1 MIIAKEK
8 YKANIIEYILYMW
21 QIEDLLRAKH
31 LDRELIKK
39 DIVDKFERPLDEKT
53 EILEWYCGIAV
64 KMEKDG
70 ITENGHLA
78 FLNDTVAELN
88 DLHLN
93 LLNDLNDER
102 YRELYGWA
110 KDSIRIFK
118 QKAGNPGMLEIEA
131 CLQGL
136 YGLLMMRL
144 QGKTV
149 SVETMESMSAFSNL
163 LAYLNIRYFELCR
176 NTNL

>member
-8 YKANIIEYILYMW
+8 YKTNIIEYILYMW
-21 QIEDLLRAKH
+21 QIEDLLRAMR
-31 LDRELIKK
+31 LNREFIKK
-39 DIVDKFERPLDEKT
+39 DIVDKFDRPIAEKT
-53 EILEWYCGIAV
+53 EILEWYYGIAV
-64 KMEKDG
+64 KMEKESL
-70 ITENGHLA
+70 TEKGHLS
-78 FLNDTVAELN
+78 FLNDVVAELN

-93 LLNDLNDER
+93 LLNDLNDEK

-118 QKAGNPGMLEIEA
+118 QKAGSPGMLEIEA

-136 YGLLMMRL
+136 YGLLIMRL
-144 QGKTV
+144 QKKTV
-149 SVETMESMSAFSNL
+149 NTETLESMSAFSNL

-176 NTNL
+176 RN